1 MENILKKIIERKILE
16 VREAKIEFP
25 TQKLKDLKFYKRE
38 SVSLKASLLNESSS
52 GIIAEFKRKSPSF
65 GEFTSNFDISE
76 IVKGYELSGVSG
88 VSILTDETDFGGAIE
103 DIINTREILNCP
115 ILRKEFIV
123 DEYQIEESK
132 AIGADVILII
142 ASALDKNKA
151 KELSHKAKELGLE
164 VLLEVHD
171 LSEIE
176 SHLNPY
182 TDFIGVNN
190 RNLKTL
196 KTNIEASFSLA
207 EKIPNEFIKISES
220 GITNPETIKK
230 LNLFNYKGFLIGES
244 FLRTEN
250 PISACEKFVES
261 LKSKN

>member
-1 MENILKKIIERKILE
+1 MVDILEKIIERKILE
-16 VREAKIEFP
+16 VRESKINFP
-25 TQKLKDLKFYKRE
+25 PQKLKDLKFYGRE
-38 SVSLKASLLNESSS
+38 TVSLKASILNNSSS

-65 GEFTSNFDISE
+65 GQFSSSFDISK

-88 VSILTDETDFGGAIE
+88 ISILTDKTDFGGTVQ
-103 DIINTREILNCP
+103 DILNLREALNSP
-115 ILRKEFIV
+115 ILRKEFII

-132 AIGADVILII
+132 GIGADVILII

-164 VLLEVHD
+164 VLLEVHNEAE
-171 LSEIE
+171 LE
-176 SHLNPY
+176 SHINPY

-196 KTNIEASFSLA
+196 KTDIEASFRLA

-230 LNLFNYKGFLIGES
+230 LRLFNFKGFLIGES
-244 FLRTEN
+244 FLRTED
-250 PISACEKFVES
+250 PISACAEFVES
-261 LKSKN
+261 LKNKS